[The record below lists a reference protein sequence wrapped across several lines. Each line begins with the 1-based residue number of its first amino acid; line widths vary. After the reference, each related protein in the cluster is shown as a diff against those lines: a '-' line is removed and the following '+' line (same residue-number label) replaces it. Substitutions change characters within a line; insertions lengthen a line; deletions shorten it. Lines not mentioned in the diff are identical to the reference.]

1 MQGFTNPFLQK
12 NSSAYK
18 KGRSIAIDR
27 SICSYD
33 WSQIL
38 ASDRIRP
45 VGAARETQFDNSRA
59 KISVWLFEFGAI
71 LEGKIQWKKIQ
82 QHKLCKFSLARNKFA
97 AGIFAITIIII
108 NVISFLSL
116 NLAFTITFHNSKKP
130 TKSQPFNDTRHK
142 YLHIWN
148 NCLQYDIVI
157 VFI

>member
-12 NSSAYK
+12 SSSAYK

-38 ASDRIRP
+38 ASDRIWP

-71 LEGKIQWKKIQ
+71 LEGKIQWKKPQ
-82 QHKLCKFSLARNKFA
+82 QHKLCKFSLVRKKFA
-97 AGIFAITIIII
+97 SGIFAIIIIII

-116 NLAFTITFHNSKKP
+116 NLAFTVTFHNSKKP
-130 TKSQPFNDTRHK
+130 TKSKPFNNTRHK

-148 NCLQYDIVI
+148 NCLQYDTVI